1 MDQTL
6 LHIFAPPAITKFG
19 FQIQPDVFEF
29 FRRKKIISRK
39 GAKTP
44 RSEVYLKGFYR
55 TKIYNFASWRLG
67 ERQTSGPVGGAA
79 LGRGGLAIRDCL
91 R

>member
-6 LHIFAPPAITKFG
+6 LQIFAPPAITKFG

-29 FRRKKIISRK
+29 FRWKKIISRK

-44 RSEVYLKGFYR
+44 SSEFYLKGFYR
-55 TKIYNFASWRLG
+55 TKIYYFA
-67 ERQTSGPVGGAA
+67 P
-79 LGRGGLAIRDCL
+79 
-91 R
+91 